1 METILS
7 SDKQESVRNM
17 LSTREH
23 ISRSKTNDVS
33 PFRKY
38 IGRERYER
46 LMRVCVCARAS
57 GGEKFEG
64 GEGRGDLT
72 ETGIAVFHRGEDR
85 FAVLKA

>member
-1 METILS
+1 MP
-7 SDKQESVRNM
+7 

-46 LMRVCVCARAS
+46 LTRMYARAL

-64 GEGRGDLT
+64 GEEWGFERGWHRCLSS
-72 ETGIAVFHRGEDR
+72 RGEDR

>member
-1 METILS
+1 MP
-7 SDKQESVRNM
+7 

-46 LMRVCVCARAS
+46 LTRMYARAL

-64 GEGRGDLT
+64 GEEWGIRARLASLSFIARRRSIRGSKSIGLSNEVDHGT
-72 ETGIAVFHRGEDR
+72 SFM
-85 FAVLKA
+85 